1 MATEVTREKLQA
13 LPKAELHV
21 HLDGSLRPSTMLE
34 LASAQG
40 VTLPASEP
48 LELANTIRA
57 TESKGLVEYLQK
69 FAVTLSVM
77 QTPGAL
83 ERTAYELAGDSAGE
97 NTRYVEVRYSPV
109 LHTNGGMSLE
119 EAVAAPLR
127 GLARAEDEFGIR
139 TGLIVCGIRSLD
151 PSISLQL
158 AELAVE
164 FMDQG
169 VVAFDLAGAEAG
181 NPAREHQEAFQYAT
195 NHNLGLTIH
204 AGEGDGAESI
214 AQAVHECHARR
225 IGHGTRLLE
234 DPALERFVNDF
245 RIPLE
250 VCLTSNVQT
259 RVAPTFAEHPFR
271 RYFDAGLVVT
281 LNTDNRLISGTS
293 LTDEYWLAHQHLGL
307 SWEELM
313 EVSLLGFQ
321 AAFLPYEAK
330 VNLLEEVEAE
340 LSGLEG
346 TEGQ

>member
-1 MATEVTREKLQA
+1 MAIEVTREKLQA

-40 VTLPASEP
+40 VSLPASEP
-48 LELANTIRA
+48 DELANAIRA
-57 TESKGLVEYLQK
+57 TGSKGLVEYLEK

-83 ERTAYELAGDSAGE
+83 ERTAYELAEDSAGE
-97 NTRYVEVRYSPV
+97 NTRYIEVRYSPA
-109 LHTNGGMSLE
+109 LHTDGGMSLQ
-119 EAVAAPLR
+119 EAVSAPLR
-127 GLARAEDEFGIR
+127 GLARAEDDFGIR
-139 TGLIVCGIRSLD
+139 TGLIICGIRSLE
-151 PSISLQL
+151 PSVSLQL

-181 NPAREHQEAFQYAT
+181 NPAREHLAAFQHAT
-195 NHNLGLTIH
+195 EHNLSLTLH

-340 LSGLEG
+340 LSDLQGDEN
-346 TEGQ
+346 Q